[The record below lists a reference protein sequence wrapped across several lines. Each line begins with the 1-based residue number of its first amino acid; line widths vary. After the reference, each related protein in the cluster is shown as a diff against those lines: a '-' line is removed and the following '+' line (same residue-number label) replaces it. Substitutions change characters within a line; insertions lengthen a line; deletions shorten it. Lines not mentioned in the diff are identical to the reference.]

1 MDTKYKQG
9 EGKVVCFGTG
19 GGWMRMT
26 ETNSRA
32 QWRLEKTEVRT
43 TLPRQ
48 QIIQCINEN
57 GKHKS
62 PN

>member
-43 TLPRQ
+43 TLPTQ
-48 QIIQCINEN
+48 AANY
-57 GKHKS
+57 S
-62 PN
+62 VY